1 MSRLIRLDRTGHT
14 ELASWTVDDSASQER
29 VIEAFRRELDEGMLA
44 SATLPD
50 GSIANF
56 YTVQVF
62 NRTGGRLPF
71 EIRAVSP
78 AGATVTSL
86 GLASEVQPHA
96 LLEGRLLLAVPPG
109 LLTSTATPV
118 RFDLRVDGGA
128 VQHIDSSFIALEDY
142 LQVTDPEF
150 LEPRESM

>member
-1 MSRLIRLDRTGHT
+1 MASVFKRGRWVNAQGRKCRKGTSGAVWQESR
-14 ELASWTVDDSASQER
+14 
-29 VIEAFRRELDEGMLA
+29 
-44 SATLPD
+44 
-50 GSIANF
+50 F

-96 LLEGRLLLAVPPG
+96 LLEGRLLLAVPPS
-109 LLTSTATPV
+109 LLTATATPV

-128 VQHIDSSFIALEDY
+128 VQHIDSSFIGPGRPKD
-142 LQVTDPEF
+142 
-150 LEPRESM
+150 